1 MEALKDKLSI
11 IAESIHFLLPELI
24 LVGAI
29 ILFILLDLIFKKQGH
44 RIVIILAIGV
54 IFLILGLGV
63 GQLLTQGQKSI
74 PLFLNML
81 ELSQGSL
88 LWKIVI
94 DAGALF
100 TLFIHLRNN
109 LDRYKSEFIYV
120 ILVMLLGGHLLVM
133 SSNLLMVYLSIEL
146 LSIGAYVLTV
156 YSFKEK
162 GYEAGVKYLLFGGVS
177 SAVLLYGLSLIY
189 TFTGTLH
196 FLTPEFIEL
205 LMEVETLP
213 MLVAGIMVIGGILF
227 KITAAPMHIW
237 APDVYQVAP
246 TSSVAFFS
254 IVPKLAGFAILIK
267 WMLAI
272 NLFGLG
278 EVPWPKIMGAIALL
292 TLTVGNFSALRQSN
306 IKRLLAY
313 SSIAHS
319 GFLLL
324 GIVAFSTSG
333 HQSLLFYAII
343 YLLMNMAAFALA
355 NFFEQKHECIEVSDL
370 KGMIKYYPYLT
381 VLTVVTMIAL
391 TGLPPTAGFT
401 AKLFVFSAIWE
412 SYTNTDQSWLILV
425 FVIGLLN
432 AVVSLFYYLKIPY
445 FMIFRNSDKEYSKV
459 GLQPENYLI
468 TILVVG
474 ILVLFFKPDWLMN
487 IINSIN
493 FAF

>member
-1 MEALKDKLSI
+1 MGALKDKLSI

-29 ILFILLDLIFKKQGH
+29 VLFIVIDLIFKKQGH
-44 RIVIILAIGV
+44 RMVHMMA
-54 IFLILGLGV
+54 LGV
-63 GQLLTQGQKSI
+63 TMLLIVLGIVQLNSHPQKSI
-74 PLFLNML
+74 SLFLNML
-81 ELSQGSL
+81 ELSQGAL
-88 LWKIVI
+88 LWKII
-94 DAGALF
+94 LDIGALF

-109 LDRYKSEFIYV
+109 LDRYRSEFVNIL
-120 ILVMLLGGHLLVM
+120 LVMLLGGHLLVM
-133 SSNLLMVYLSIEL
+133 SSNLLIVYLSIEL
-146 LSIGAYVLTV
+146 LSIGAYILTV
-156 YSFKEK
+156 YSFKSR
-162 GYEAGVKYLLFGGVS
+162 GYEAGIKYLLFGGVA

-196 FLTPEFIEL
+196 FVTPGFIES

-213 MLVAGIMVIGGILF
+213 LLVAGIMVIGGILF

-246 TSSVAFFS
+246 TSSVAYFS

-278 EVPWPKIMGAIALL
+278 EVPWPKIIGAIAIL
-292 TLTVGNFSALRQSN
+292 TLTIGNFSALRQTN
-306 IKRLLAY
+306 IKRMLAY

-333 HQSLLFYAII
+333 HQSLLFYAVI

-355 NFFEQKHECIEVSDL
+355 NMFEHKHGCLEVSDL
-370 KGMIKYYPYLT
+370 KGMVKFYPYLT
-381 VLTVVTMIAL
+381 VLMVGIMIAL

-401 AKLFVFSAIWE
+401 AKLLVFSAIWE
-412 SYTNTDQSWLILV
+412 SYTNTGQSWLVLV
-425 FVIGLLN
+425 FIIGLLN
-432 AVVSLFYYLKIPY
+432 AMVSLFYYLKIPY
-445 FMIFRNSDKEYSKV
+445 FMIFRNNEKEYENTGV
-459 GLQPENYLI
+459 PTENYLV

-474 ILVLFFKPDWLMN
+474 ILILFFKPDWLMD